1 MKFKFFKVCFPSHS
15 VTTIDRKSER
25 TINIKISLEQKQ
37 FLAQNEDIFHNFE
50 SKFVQSCYHSC
61 FQNQVAEYFF
71 WHFEATCSCMTFYD
85 GAKFQWLTVFL
96 IPSLI
101 T

>member
-15 VTTIDRKSER
+15 VTMIDRKSER

-50 SKFVQSCYHSC
+50 RIILLQNKKKINIADITFKLLHETKPCFPGQSIFEYTYHLFIFC
-61 FQNQVAEYFF
+61 DMN
-71 WHFEATCSCMTFYD
+71 W
-85 GAKFQWLTVFL
+85 
-96 IPSLI
+96 
-101 T
+101 